1 MTQSFF
7 DDSHVTDIG
16 LQGSLGPSVG
26 LFDMVQQGFRQ
37 QYRVDSAFALDAELD
52 SRWRE
57 SLRALSDAGQQ
68 FNFRGGNPYVM
79 RDFARYIR
87 EGTVPQGQ
95 RVVLSQEAE
104 TMGEARLES
113 ANDDFEEMRRAN
125 EAIRQLNN
133 PNIRTFE
140 QILEE
145 VSAMQRDVEQET
157 ASMSERG
164 GWSGFFGELFGAIG
178 GSFTVR
184 DPLNLFTAG
193 FGAGRT
199 VATRI
204 AAEMGIAGGITAVTE
219 YGDVAPNR
227 ALAELPERSSIFN
240 ITAAALGAGIIRGG
254 FEAIGAG
261 IRATP
266 AFQQRAALRELE
278 SLDFDARDT
287 SLRALLETL
296 PESPRARAA
305 ASALDDTIFIE
316 RNNPY
321 GEGQAASVRFLAEL
335 QDVQRAMNGEP
346 MTAIARALPP
356 MPFEF
361 IQRQGDFVLV
371 KEQQPLLYARME
383 QAQARLQDLTQQ
395 VNRLVE
401 QDAPDIIETVRL
413 IDNEAADQ
421 LQQLS
426 VRVNDEAAPEAAR
439 VAADIEAQAIIQR
452 IGVERIMKAADAADT
467 QRRADVRN
475 LRASRR
481 AANKEYREVYRQ
493 VENEAVRLREEQ
505 TRIEAAQQR
514 EAVGIFADATQG
526 RPFNWSVLQYDHV
539 QARIDAINALSDT
552 LDNRAAE
559 TFVRTEAVSVPQP
572 IKTAGM
578 VTVYRA
584 GTGVKGGWFTTS
596 REYAEQIAERDGVPL
611 WEAEVSRDHEIFS
624 SAEEVG
630 DPNLQKTYQADFSP
644 NEISNAR
651 QIAGASYFTED
662 GRIDIGLREPVDPEF
677 RVATDDGEM
686 SIADIMRDLQDDA
699 DLDEAMRICLR

>member
-305 ASALDDTIFIE
+305 ASADVSPASAACCVASSMMSSRALTPFAPRPSAGSEPSMLYCAAARDRASGDKS
-316 RNNPY
+316 
-321 GEGQAASVRFLAEL
+321 GVAASATSWRACAPACALA
-335 QDVQRAMNGEP
+335 P
-346 MTAIARALPP
+346 
-356 MPFEF
+356 
-361 IQRQGDFVLV
+361 
-371 KEQQPLLYARME
+371 
-383 QAQARLQDLTQQ
+383 
-395 VNRLVE
+395 
-401 QDAPDIIETVRL
+401 
-413 IDNEAADQ
+413 
-421 LQQLS
+421 
-426 VRVNDEAAPEAAR
+426 
-439 VAADIEAQAIIQR
+439 
-452 IGVERIMKAADAADT
+452 
-467 QRRADVRN
+467 
-475 LRASRR
+475 
-481 AANKEYREVYRQ
+481 
-493 VENEAVRLREEQ
+493 
-505 TRIEAAQQR
+505 
-514 EAVGIFADATQG
+514 
-526 RPFNWSVLQYDHV
+526 
-539 QARIDAINALSDT
+539 
-552 LDNRAAE
+552 
-559 TFVRTEAVSVPQP
+559 
-572 IKTAGM
+572 
-578 VTVYRA
+578 
-584 GTGVKGGWFTTS
+584 
-596 REYAEQIAERDGVPL
+596 
-611 WEAEVSRDHEIFS
+611 
-624 SAEEVG
+624 
-630 DPNLQKTYQADFSP
+630 
-644 NEISNAR
+644 
-651 QIAGASYFTED
+651 
-662 GRIDIGLREPVDPEF
+662 
-677 RVATDDGEM
+677 
-686 SIADIMRDLQDDA
+686 
-699 DLDEAMRICLR
+699 AMRICCASTSGGSSFEASGAW